1 MNLPSPQLFFILFG
15 LSEIGLAVFKRSG
28 KTAVRRDQG
37 SFFLLWGMI
46 GTAIFLAIYATN
58 AWPRFSYPFTL
69 AGYAAGLLF
78 FLAGIVLRWWS
89 IVHLGRFFTVDVAIA
104 RDHVVVGDGP
114 YRMVRHP
121 SYSGALLSFVGL
133 GCLLHNWLAALL
145 LLLPVTAAMLWR
157 IKVEEAALSAALGK
171 AYLDY
176 MARTRRLVPW
186 LY

>member
-1 MNLPSPQLFFILFG
+1 M
-15 LSEIGLAVFKRSG
+15 SEVGLALFKRSDRSATRKDRSTFG
-28 KTAVRRDQG
+28 
-37 SFFLLWGMI
+37 LLWAVI
-46 GTAIFLAIYATN
+46 GLSIGLSLYVAGALPQFG
-58 AWPRFSYPFTL
+58 YPFMPMGYV
-69 AGYAAGLLF
+69 AGVVLF
-78 FLAGIVLRWWS
+78 CFGVMLRWWS
-89 IVHLGRFFTVDVAIA
+89 IIHLGRFFTVDVAIA